1 MAVCRTEFQTF
12 FELYDDI
19 RLQYVTCYNQIYHKT
34 LTISE
39 DTELTLNS
47 TKFVTSVA
55 PALFYLSTS
64 QITIRPSAY
73 FTLFLCS
80 QYRSYNNIR

>member
-1 MAVCRTEFQTF
+1 MTGTLKFNSLIVYLQKEYQFMTVCRTEFQTF

-19 RLQYVTCYNQIYHKT
+19 RVQYVTCYNQIYHKT

-55 PALFYLSTS
+55 PALFY
-64 QITIRPSAY
+64 RFYYPD
-73 FTLFLCS
+73 
-80 QYRSYNNIR
+80 YN